1 MRSLGVFSLAV
12 RPRDAIAAAPQC
24 CPNSD
29 SSLLADAPPLAVTAS
44 LRGRS
49 RANRLMSSIA
59 CTMAGPHGG
68 SGIQFTACTDWQANR
83 GDFAACAF
91 TVLLTDR
98 GITRP
103 ALIRPCPPFDLC
115 L

>member
-12 RPRDAIAAAPQC
+12 RPRDAIAAEPQC

-29 SSLLADAPPLAVTAS
+29 SSLLADAPPLAATAS

-49 RANRLMSSIA
+49 RANRLMSSKGGDWLNTSSLADFA

-68 SGIQFTACTDWQANR
+68 EFSLPP
-83 GDFAACAF
+83 
-91 TVLLTDR
+91 VLIGKPIGATLR
-98 GITRP
+98 H
-103 ALIRPCPPFDLC
+103 A
-115 L
+115 